1 MTLLIPPGYA
11 QASLRLDLA
20 GDPDPMYI
28 TFGIDI
34 GDAGGDLASVVDA
47 IYDAGEAVIPTIL
60 SSAYVSPGVQLAVG
74 QDGGGA
80 LTGYFAFDE
89 LIEGADTGTSCPQNT
104 SYLIQK
110 RTGRLGRSG
119 RGRMFVPGV
128 VEGMVGPTGLIT
140 DAQREA
146 VTNGWQ
152 TFLDS
157 LALGTPSIP
166 MVLLHAESLDLV
178 PTLVTSLICDQKVAT
193 QRRRLR

>member
-20 GDPDPMYI
+20 GDPDPMFI
-28 TFGIDI
+28 TFGLDI
-34 GDAGGDLASVVDA
+34 GDAGGDLASVVTA
-47 IYDAGEAVIPTIL
+47 IYDAGEAVLPDIL
-60 SSAYVSPGVQLAVG
+60 SDVYVIPGVQLAVG

-80 LTGYFAFDE
+80 LTGYFPFDA
-89 LIEGADTGTSCPQNT
+89 LIEGADTGTACPQNT
-104 SYLIQK
+104 SYLVQK
-110 RTGRLGRSG
+110 RTARLGRSG

-128 VEGMVGPTGLIT
+128 VEGMVGVTGLIT
-140 DAQREA
+140 DAQRDA
-146 VTNGWQ
+146 VTAGWQ

-178 PTLVTSLICDQKVAT
+178 PTPVTSLICDQKVAT